1 MNPNIEPDMT
11 RNMKS
16 ETTSQM
22 QSDNKANKE
31 VNLKTNMS
39 PKSLSKKFISFDGQ
53 ESAQGF
59 LYRADKYRNLEKAM
73 QTAGAPMIPSGAQL
87 SYGLSFAGP
96 GIISLSTE
104 IFNRILE
111 FDPMKETITVE
122 SGMTLWDL
130 LTFLVSKG
138 FWFPVLPGYPSIT
151 IGGCLGSNVHGK
163 SQFQSGNFY
172 DYVQA
177 FTLIHP
183 DHGRMQCS
191 RQNHSDIF
199 DLTIGGF
206 GFTGFVIQVKL
217 KIQKLKGTQI
227 QKNTIPV
234 SDLVQAAEVIRQHEA
249 DCDQIYSWHD
259 LTLSGARFGSGFVYL
274 EKFVK
279 EPIENKNIIP
289 SQSFKEDL
297 EGHKKMNTSQAQ
309 KSNIDLITNYYRY
322 KMDFKKSKELNK
334 LSVLNRQSRKNQLLS
349 YVAPLAV
356 NATYRFLESI
366 KPKIQTTDVLSAAFP
381 IQGKEIY
388 YDAFGRRGF
397 CEYQMIIPQTHW
409 SEFVKQLQNLVSMS
423 NIQVTLASLKL
434 FKSPQRYLHFAS
446 DGVCLAIDVVAFS
459 GALEFFKGLDQLV
472 IQYKGLPN
480 IAKDSRI
487 HQTVVAKC
495 FQQYENFKL
504 DLLKFDP
511 KKRFS
516 SSLRDR
522 LGV

>member
-31 VNLKTNMS
+31 VNLKTNMT

-73 QTAGAPMIPSGAQL
+73 QTAGSPMIPSGAQL

-122 SGMTLWDL
+122 SGMALWDL

-163 SQFQSGNFY
+163 SQFQTGNFY
-172 DYVQA
+172 DYVEA

-199 DLTIGGF
+199 ELTIGGF
-206 GFTGFVIQVKL
+206 GFTGFVAQVKL
-217 KIQKLKGTQI
+217 KIEKLKGMQI
-227 QKNTIPV
+227 QKTTIPV
-234 SDLVQAAEVIRQHEA
+234 SDLSQAAEVISQHES

-274 EKFVK
+274 EKFV
-279 EPIENKNIIP
+279 N
-289 SQSFKEDL
+289 S
-297 EGHKKMNTSQAQ
+297 EGAPQ
-309 KSNIDLITNYYRY
+309 SNITSAMTLQNQKFNADLVTDYATEKINFKNYN
-322 KMDFKKSKELNK
+322 LINK
-334 LSVLNRQSRKNQLLS
+334 LSVLNRHSYKNQLLS

-356 NATYRFLESI
+356 NTAYRFLESL

-397 CEYQMIIPQTHW
+397 CEYQMIIPQQHW
-409 SEFVKQLQNLVSMS
+409 NEFVKELQNLVSIS
-423 NIQVTLASLKL
+423 KIQITLASLKL

-446 DGVCLAIDVVAFS
+446 DGVCLAIDVVAS
-459 GALEFFKGLDQLV
+459 PGALEFFKGLDEMV
-472 IQYKGLPN
+472 IKFKGLPN

-487 HQTVVAKC
+487 DQRVVAKC
-495 FQQYENFKL
+495 FQQYENFKS